1 MSLFSVQNCVFCV
14 FFDPAFGCYTAI
26 NVCVN
31 DPFALTDKADC
42 DSKKLCRRPRRTDRQ
57 TDGRMNIMAVARRFV
72 LTNASRANVMHNFII
87 SNGQTAV
94 RAFSDSQ
101 YSESSDTSS
110 AHSIN
115 LL

>member
-42 DSKKLCRRPRRTDRQ
+42 DSKKTMQTSKTDRQ
-57 TDGRMNIMAVARRFV
+57 TDGRTDEHHGSCATIR
-72 LTNASRANVMHNFII
+72 
-87 SNGQTAV
+87 SNERIAC
-94 RAFSDSQ
+94 
-101 YSESSDTSS
+101 
-110 AHSIN
+110 
-115 LL
+115 